1 MHYQIAGFHK
11 EYKSYYGP
19 VRDGVLVKNFANILQ
34 AMEKDCWG
42 IADQMPSVLYLQ
54 SCVLIGCTL
63 TNMKFQY
70 VTFVCSFADQRS
82 RVFELRAFHQGS
94 VVSHVRA
101 QIPYNVNLFNCMI
114 NLGFCFKRTCPRV
127 TISF

>member
-34 AMEKDCWG
+34 VMEKDCWG
-42 IADQMPSVLYLQ
+42 IADQMPSVLHLQ

-63 TNMKFQY
+63 TKIKSSI
-70 VTFVCSFADQRS
+70 CH
-82 RVFELRAFHQGS
+82 LC
-94 VVSHVRA
+94 
-101 QIPYNVNLFNCMI
+101 L
-114 NLGFCFKRTCPRV
+114 
-127 TISF
+127 